1 MGPQSLSRLKSWT
14 RNGAIFGV
22 LMLILDLTGWRGQTF
37 VPWDA
42 PNGVATNVGYIV
54 GGIVGGAFI
63 FLLAAVVVNLF
74 VRD

>member
-1 MGPQSLSRLKSWT
+1 MDTQNLDRLKSWT
-14 RNGAIFGV
+14 RNGAVFGI
-22 LMLILDLTGWRGQTF
+22 LMAIIELTEWRGQTY

-54 GGIVGGAFI
+54 GAIVGGAFL